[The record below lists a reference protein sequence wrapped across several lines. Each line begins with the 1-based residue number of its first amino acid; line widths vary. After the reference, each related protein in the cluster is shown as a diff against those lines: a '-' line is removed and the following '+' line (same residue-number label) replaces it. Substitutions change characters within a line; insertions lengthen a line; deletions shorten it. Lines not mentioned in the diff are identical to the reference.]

1 MAEVRLDGLTKVYPN
16 GFKAVTELS
25 LELTDGEFLV
35 LVGPSGCGKSTT
47 LRMIAG
53 LEEITEGDLYV
64 GDRRVNDVQP
74 KDRDI
79 AMVFQN
85 YALYPQM
92 TVEENIGFPLRLRKI
107 RKAERKQAVAQAAEL
122 LELTEQLRKK
132 PANLSGGQRQRV
144 AMGRAIVREPA
155 LFLMDEPLS
164 NLDAKLRVQI
174 RADIAGIQRDF
185 GVTTFY
191 VTHDQVEAMTMGDR
205 VAVIKDGVLQQVAA
219 PEHLYD
225 EPDNVFVAAFIGSP
239 SMNLYE
245 AAIVARG
252 DGFAIE
258 MGGHTL
264 ALDDSVMGQR
274 PALRDYAD
282 TPLVVGIRPEDMED
296 GAVSGDHPADQQLD
310 ATVDIREALGAE
322 TLMHFTLEATM
333 VDSGDP
339 DALYELGEEGESRC
353 TGRFS
358 AATRARPGDRIKVNV
373 ATENLHFFDRS
384 THLAIRDVKT

>member
-16 GFKAVTELS
+16 GFQAVTELS

-35 LVGPSGCGKSTT
+35 LVGPSGCGKSTA

-64 GDRRVNDVQP
+64 GDRRVNEVPP

-107 RKAERKQAVAQAAEL
+107 KKAERKQVVADAAEV
-122 LELTEQLRKK
+122 LELTEQLDKK

-164 NLDAKLRVQI
+164 NLDAKLRVQM
-174 RADIAGIQRDF
+174 RADIAGIQRNL

-219 PEHLYD
+219 PEDLYD
-225 EPDNVFVAAFIGSP
+225 TPDNVFVAAFIGSP

-245 AAIVARG
+245 AEIVARG
-252 DGFAIE
+252 SGFAVE
-258 MGGHTL
+258 MGANTL
-264 ALDDSVMGQR
+264 ALDDSVIADR
-274 PALRDYAD
+274 PALRDYVD
-282 TPLVVGIRPEDMED
+282 TALVVGIRPEDLED
-296 GAVSGDHPADQQLD
+296 GAVSRGHPADRQLD
-310 ATVDIREALGAE
+310 ATIDIREALGAE
-322 TLMHFTLEATM
+322 TLMHFALEATM

-339 DALYELGEEGESRC
+339 DALDELGEEGASRC

-384 THLAIRDVKT
+384 THLAVRT